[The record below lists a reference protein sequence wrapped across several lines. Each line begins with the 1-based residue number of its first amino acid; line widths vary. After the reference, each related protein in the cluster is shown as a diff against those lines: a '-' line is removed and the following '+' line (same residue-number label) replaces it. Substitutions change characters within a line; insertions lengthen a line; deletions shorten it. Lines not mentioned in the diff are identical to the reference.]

1 MHKIISIFIS
11 SLILVQSMN
20 INLDEV
26 KHVDELIEHVYYH
39 AENYGDD
46 IFVFFSKHYG
56 ELKKEHNQDK
66 HGKEHEEL
74 PFNHQCSPNYVSVFI
89 LQNPQIA
96 IAKDSELA
104 SRVTF
109 LYQESRSLFEK
120 GDVFQPPRIS

>member
-1 MHKIISIFIS
+1 MNKIISIFIS
-11 SLILVQSMN
+11 SLILLQSLN
-20 INLDEV
+20 INIDEIKHLDT
-26 KHVDELIEHVYYH
+26 LMEHAYYH
-39 AENYGDD
+39 AEKYGDD
-46 IFVFFSKHYG
+46 IFLFVSKHYG
-56 ELKKEHNQDK
+56 ELKKEHNQDN
-66 HGKEHEEL
+66 HSKEHEEL

-109 LYQESRSLFEK
+109 LYQESLSLFEK